1 MSSSDS
7 KEPLVPSQQPSD
19 VESLHLVSHE
29 VPIGAQ
35 AVGQLLPRDGSPTT
49 CSSSEDLGE
58 RTTKDV
64 LGVLSDS
71 AACVP
76 LQAEFRQ
83 SFTSKLPTRKAA
95 AGLAGSRSGAR
106 ASYLPQ
112 ASPSKAVL
120 DKKGPAG
127 SATLGAMGRKTQGLL
142 SECLPGPRPFPLM
155 ADVPALGRGGQ
166 GTMALRGSR
175 LPRRHPRKKPM
186 FGSMRENA
194 MLAQD
199 DATGKKQPATQEQF
213 LADRTRLSHPAAY
226 HGACHKAGP
235 KSKSRQDPGGTQP
248 FVVVQEDIQSRPSLL
263 SDAHRPPPRRQRKGR
278 RQLPPRLQ
286 SCHRCHLLERHIS
299 RLQDQIEKLQCV
311 DGKSQVDGG
320 EWHQFHALSRSE
332 PSGSPETAP
341 DWWMLS
347 DSDLLAELKAAP
359 ASPEDAGPF

>member
-7 KEPLVPSQQPSD
+7 KEQPLVPSQQPSD

-199 DATGKKQPATQEQF
+199 DATGKKQPATQEQQTEQDC
-213 LADRTRLSHPAAY
+213 LTRLHTMEHVIRP
-226 HGACHKAGP
+226 GP
-235 KSKSRQDPGGTQP
+235 RARADKTLEVHSPLLWCRKTSSPGHHCSQMHTGHLRAVSEREGGS
-248 FVVVQEDIQSRPSLL
+248 FRPGCSLVI
-263 SDAHRPPPRRQRKGR
+263 DVT
-278 RQLPPRLQ
+278 
-286 SCHRCHLLERHIS
+286 C
-299 RLQDQIEKLQCV
+299 
-311 DGKSQVDGG
+311 
-320 EWHQFHALSRSE
+320 
-332 PSGSPETAP
+332 
-341 DWWMLS
+341 
-347 DSDLLAELKAAP
+347 
-359 ASPEDAGPF
+359 